1 MQNWGGPGGWG
12 GAPAHTSPNRAWAGG
27 RPPPRGPRQFRLD
40 QAFVATE
47 QVVDN
52 LIGAPRLVWEKP
64 LWDAQ
69 QTQDPA

>member
-1 MQNWGGPGGWG
+1 TIRQ
-12 GAPAHTSPNRAWAGG
+12 
-27 RPPPRGPRQFRLD
+27 RQFRLD

-52 LIGAPRLVWEKP
+52 LIGAPRLAWEKP